1 MENTLVIKDKDL
13 MIMKLSHYF
22 ITEKNYNPII
32 LHGIND
38 EIWLENLDSDYRVIR
53 IVGHYIHNN
62 EQMNF
67 DKFKLNRII
76 KQIKKKTFTLNMN
89 VLSIYVDVGDN
100 VSLKEEVEDH
110 YKSIF
115 VTKIKD
121 LKNPELLEV
130 FPDII
135 EKTKFEEK
143 GIDLFAKIT
152 NDINNKNIDKGERL
166 AKIFTNKSSF
176 ITYTIIIICVI
187 VFGLMYIL
195 GNGSMDEGT
204 LLAFGANRGLLT
216 KNGEYF
222 RLLTCAFLHK
232 GIVHLLFNMYALY
245 VIGPQVESFFGKF
258 KFILI
263 YLLSAISASTLS
275 LIFNDNVISVGAS
288 GAIFGLLGAL
298 LYFGYYYRVYL
309 GNVLKSQIIPIILIN
324 LLFGFVVLGVDNAAH
339 IGGLIGG
346 VLTSMALGAPDKK
359 NKTDRINGFI
369 VLAIYFGFII
379 YMAFMMK

>member
-1 MENTLVIKDKDL
+1 MENTLVIRDKDL

-38 EIWLENLDSDYRVIR
+38 EIWLENLDSDYRVVR

-76 KQIKKKTFTLNMN
+76 KQIKKKTFTFNMN
-89 VLSIYVDVGDN
+89 VLSIYVDVGEN
-100 VSLKEEVEDH
+100 VTMVEEEEH
-110 YKSIF
+110 FKSIF
-115 VTKIKD
+115 ANKVKD

-152 NDINNKNIDKGERL
+152 NDINNTNIDKGEKL
-166 AKIFTNKSSF
+166 AKIFTNKSSL

-204 LLAFGANRGLLT
+204 LITFGANLGFFT

-222 RLLTCAFLHK
+222 RLLTCAFLHI

-258 KFILI
+258 KFTLI

-275 LIFNDNVISVGAS
+275 LIFNDNVISAGAS

-309 GNVLKSQIIPIILIN
+309 GNVLKSQIVPIILIN
-324 LLFGFVVLGVDNAAH
+324 LVFGFVVSGVDNAAH

-346 VLTSMALGAPDKK
+346 VLTSMALGAPDKN
-359 NKTDRINGFI
+359 NKADRINGFI

-379 YMAFMMK
+379 YMAFMIK

>member
-1 MENTLVIKDKDL
+1 MENTLVIRDKDL

-38 EIWLENLDSDYRVIR
+38 EIWLENLDSDYRVVR

-76 KQIKKKTFTLNMN
+76 KQIKKKTFTFNMN
-89 VLSIYVDVGDN
+89 VLSIYVDVGEN
-100 VSLKEEVEDH
+100 VTMVEEEEH
-110 YKSIF
+110 FKSIF
-115 VTKIKD
+115 ANKVKD

-152 NDINNKNIDKGERL
+152 NDINNTNIDKGEKL
-166 AKIFTNKSSF
+166 AKIFTNKSSL

-204 LLAFGANRGLLT
+204 LITFGANLGFLT

-222 RLLTCAFLHK
+222 RLLTCAFLHI

-258 KFILI
+258 KFTLI

-275 LIFNDNVISVGAS
+275 LIFNDNVISAGAS

-309 GNVLKSQIIPIILIN
+309 GNVLKSQIVPIILIN
-324 LLFGFVVLGVDNAAH
+324 LVFGFVVSGVDNAAH

-346 VLTSMALGAPDKK
+346 VLTSMALGVPDKN
-359 NKTDRINGFI
+359 NKADRINGFI

-379 YMAFMMK
+379 YMAFMIK

>member
-1 MENTLVIKDKDL
+1 MENTLVIRDKDL

-38 EIWLENLDSDYRVIR
+38 EIWLENLDSDYRVVR

-76 KQIKKKTFTLNMN
+76 KQIKKKTFTFNMN
-89 VLSIYVDVGDN
+89 VLSIYVDVGEN
-100 VSLKEEVEDH
+100 VTMVEEEEH
-110 YKSIF
+110 FKSIF
-115 VTKIKD
+115 ANKVKD

-152 NDINNKNIDKGERL
+152 NDINNTNIDKGEKL
-166 AKIFTNKSSF
+166 AKIFTNKSSL

-204 LLAFGANRGLLT
+204 LITFGANLGFFT

-222 RLLTCAFLHK
+222 RLLTCAFLHI

-258 KFILI
+258 KFTLI

-275 LIFNDNVISVGAS
+275 LIFNDNVISAGAS

-309 GNVLKSQIIPIILIN
+309 GNVLKSQIVPIILIN
-324 LLFGFVVLGVDNAAH
+324 LVFGFVVSGVDNAAH

-346 VLTSMALGAPDKK
+346 VLTSMALGAPDKNSK
-359 NKTDRINGFI
+359 ADRINGFI
-369 VLAIYFGFII
+369 VLAIYFGFIV
-379 YMAFMMK
+379 YMAFMIK

>member
-176 ITYTIIIICVI
+176 ITYTIIIICVM

-204 LLAFGANRGLLT
+204 LLAFGANWGLLT

-222 RLLTCAFLHK
+222 RLLTCAFLHI

-275 LIFNDNVISVGAS
+275 LIFNDNVISAGAS

-324 LLFGFVVLGVDNAAH
+324 LLFGFVVSGVDNAAH
-339 IGGLIGG
+339 VGGLIGG

>member
-1 MENTLVIKDKDL
+1 MENTLVIRDKDL

-38 EIWLENLDSDYRVIR
+38 EIWLENLDSDYRVVR

-76 KQIKKKTFTLNMN
+76 KQIKKKTFTFNMN
-89 VLSIYVDVGDN
+89 VLSIYVDVGEN
-100 VSLKEEVEDH
+100 VTMVEEEEH
-110 YKSIF
+110 FKSIF
-115 VTKIKD
+115 ANKVKD

-152 NDINNKNIDKGERL
+152 NDINNTNIDKGEKL
-166 AKIFTNKSSF
+166 AKIFTNKSSL

-204 LLAFGANRGLLT
+204 LITFGANLGFLT

-222 RLLTCAFLHK
+222 RLLTCAFLHI

-258 KFILI
+258 KFTLI

-275 LIFNDNVISVGAS
+275 LIFNDNVISAGAS

-309 GNVLKSQIIPIILIN
+309 GNVLKSQIVPIILIN
-324 LLFGFVVLGVDNAAH
+324 LVFGFVVSGVDNAAH
-339 IGGLIGG
+339 IGWLIGG
-346 VLTSMALGAPDKK
+346 VLTSMALGVPDKN
-359 NKTDRINGFI
+359 NKADRINGFI

-379 YMAFMMK
+379 YMAFMIK

>member
-324 LLFGFVVLGVDNAAH
+324 LL
-339 IGGLIGG
+339 G

>member
-1 MENTLVIKDKDL
+1 MENTLVIRDKDL

-38 EIWLENLDSDYRVIR
+38 EIWLENLDSDYRVVR

-76 KQIKKKTFTLNMN
+76 KQIKKKTFTFNMN
-89 VLSIYVDVGDN
+89 VLSIYVDVGEN
-100 VSLKEEVEDH
+100 VTMVEEEEH
-110 YKSIF
+110 FKSIF
-115 VTKIKD
+115 ANKVND

-152 NDINNKNIDKGERL
+152 NDINNTNIDKGEKL
-166 AKIFTNKSSF
+166 AKIFTNKSSL

-204 LLAFGANRGLLT
+204 LITFGANLGFLT

-222 RLLTCAFLHK
+222 RLLTCAFLHI

-258 KFILI
+258 KFTLI

-275 LIFNDNVISVGAS
+275 LIFNDNVISAGAS

-309 GNVLKSQIIPIILIN
+309 GNVLKSQIVPIILIN
-324 LLFGFVVLGVDNAAH
+324 LVFGFVVSGVDNAAH

-346 VLTSMALGAPDKK
+346 VLTSMALGAPDKN
-359 NKTDRINGFI
+359 NKADRINGFI

-379 YMAFMMK
+379 YMAFMIK

>member
-1 MENTLVIKDKDL
+1 MENTLVIRDKDL

-38 EIWLENLDSDYRVIR
+38 EIWLENLDSDYRVVR

-76 KQIKKKTFTLNMN
+76 KQIKKKTFTFNMN
-89 VLSIYVDVGDN
+89 VLSIYVDVGEN
-100 VSLKEEVEDH
+100 VTMVEEEEH
-110 YKSIF
+110 FKSIF
-115 VTKIKD
+115 ANKVKD

-152 NDINNKNIDKGERL
+152 NDINNTNIDKGEKL
-166 AKIFTNKSSF
+166 AKIFTNKSSL

-204 LLAFGANRGLLT
+204 LITFGANLGFLT

-222 RLLTCAFLHK
+222 RLLTCAFLHI

-258 KFILI
+258 KFTLI

-275 LIFNDNVISVGAS
+275 LIFNDNVISAGAS

-309 GNVLKSQIIPIILIN
+309 GNVLKSQIVPIILIN
-324 LLFGFVVLGVDNAAH
+324 LVFGFVVSGVENAAH

-346 VLTSMALGAPDKK
+346 VLTSMALGAPDKN
-359 NKTDRINGFI
+359 NKADRINGFI

-379 YMAFMMK
+379 YMAFMIK

>member
-1 MENTLVIKDKDL
+1 MENTLVIRDKDL

-38 EIWLENLDSDYRVIR
+38 EIWLENLDSDYRVVR
-53 IVGHYIHNN
+53 IVWHYIHNN

-76 KQIKKKTFTLNMN
+76 KQIKKKTFTFNMN
-89 VLSIYVDVGDN
+89 VLSIYVDVGEN
-100 VSLKEEVEDH
+100 VTMVEEEEH
-110 YKSIF
+110 FKSIF
-115 VTKIKD
+115 ANKVKD

-152 NDINNKNIDKGERL
+152 NDINNTNIDKGEKL
-166 AKIFTNKSSF
+166 AKIFTNKSSL

-204 LLAFGANRGLLT
+204 LITFGANLGFLT

-222 RLLTCAFLHK
+222 RLLTCAFLHI

-258 KFILI
+258 KFTLI

-275 LIFNDNVISVGAS
+275 LIFNDNVISAGAS

-309 GNVLKSQIIPIILIN
+309 GNVLKSQIVPIILIN
-324 LLFGFVVLGVDNAAH
+324 LVFGFVVSGVDNAAH

-346 VLTSMALGAPDKK
+346 VLTSMALGAPDKN
-359 NKTDRINGFI
+359 NKADRINGFI

-379 YMAFMMK
+379 YMAFMIK